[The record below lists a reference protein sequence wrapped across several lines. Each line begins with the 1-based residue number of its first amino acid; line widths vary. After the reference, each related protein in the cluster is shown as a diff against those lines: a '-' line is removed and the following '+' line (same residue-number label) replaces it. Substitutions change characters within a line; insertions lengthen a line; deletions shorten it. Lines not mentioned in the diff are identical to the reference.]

1 MSCFA
6 MLPSFRNNW
15 RTWRCKFNC
24 SLGKLRR
31 QIIPS
36 IKWLSWRWSKFK
48 RHSQGHNFSSIS
60 IRLEIIKLNS
70 GSSTKHI
77 IEILNNTFTNY
88 QKEEELL
95 RFQLANYAQAF
106 PDFVVLSFVPPSPV
120 RMTSITRF
128 GTISMG
134 GVEDGIGTMMVVDS
148 IIIEVAIKR
157 T

>member
-1 MSCFA
+1 
-6 MLPSFRNNW
+6 
-15 RTWRCKFNC
+15 
-24 SLGKLRR
+24 
-31 QIIPS
+31 
-36 IKWLSWRWSKFK
+36 
-48 RHSQGHNFSSIS
+48 
-60 IRLEIIKLNS
+60 LNS